1 MIKSFQTIVYLE
13 DFQVREI
20 SEITGK
26 DEARKDMVY
35 RAIYRR

>member
-1 MIKSFQTIVYLE
+1 MIKSFETILYLE
-13 DFQVREI
+13 DFQGKEI
-20 SEITGK
+20 SESTGY